1 MRNTMWL
8 RTGAALVLGAAVLFG
23 QAAAPAAKQPRPK
36 SQKEVDA
43 LMAIQNAQDADAR
56 IAAVENL
63 ITKFADTEFKSWALF
78 LATASAEQ
86 KNDYEKMVIY
96 AERTLEAEPKHYQ
109 TMLIL
114 ASGIAQ
120 RTKEFDL
127 DKEDKLSRAE
137 KLANEASVGI
147 KDLPKPNPNL
157 TDEQWEGVKKDDIAR
172 AHTALGLVA
181 MVRKKYD
188 VAITEFKTSVDT
200 AATPDPSTMAR
211 LAAAYNSSNK
221 PDEAI
226 AVVDKILALPEVH
239 PAIKSFAVDQK
250 MTANKLKAGAK
261 PASSAAPAP
270 AQVEIKK
277 N

>member
-1 MRNTMWL
+1 MRNRTWL
-8 RTGAALVLGAAVLFG
+8 GMAASLVLSAAVLFG

-96 AERTLEAEPKHYQ
+96 AERTLEADPKHYQ

-114 ASGIAQ
+114 ASGIAN

-127 DKEDKLSRAE
+127 DKEDKLAKAE
-137 KLANEASVGI
+137 KLANEAAAGI

-188 VAITEFKTSVDT
+188 VAITEFKTAIDT

-211 LAAAYNSSNK
+211 LAASYNMSSK

-226 AVVDKILALPEVH
+226 AVVDKILALPDVH

-250 MTANKLKAGAK
+250 MTANKIKSGAK
-261 PASSAAPAP
+261 PAGSAPAAP

-277 N
+277 